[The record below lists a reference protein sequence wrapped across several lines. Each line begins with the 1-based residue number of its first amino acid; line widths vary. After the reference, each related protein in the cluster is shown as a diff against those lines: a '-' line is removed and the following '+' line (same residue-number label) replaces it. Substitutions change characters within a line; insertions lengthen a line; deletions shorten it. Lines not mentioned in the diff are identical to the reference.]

1 MSTRRFRRISSAET
15 LAANSNEEQGRQM
28 NPISSR
34 SRWLGVCALALA
46 AISAAAQAQTAWPGK
61 PVRVVVAFPPGGIVD
76 NVARQLQPKLQAALG
91 QPVVIDNRSGAGG
104 TVGAAE
110 VARAAPDGYTL
121 LMVFDSYAT
130 YPLVYPKL
138 SFDIARDLQP
148 VTQIASNPLILVVNP
163 KVQANDF
170 KSFVGLLKSQPG
182 QYNYASVG
190 PGSSNHLTAEL
201 FKAQTGTFVTHIPYR
216 GGGPAQQDLLG
227 GQVEMMFLSAVLAQ
241 PHVKAGKLRALAQTG
256 AQRVPAYADTPTVAE
271 SGVRG
276 FEVNSWVGLLA
287 PAGTPRPVVDRLQ
300 AEVKK
305 IVSDPAFDQ
314 QLREKGLT
322 GIASTPEQF
331 TVALRSEQDKWTRLV
346 RERNLS
352 LE

>member
-1 MSTRRFRRISSAET
+1 M
-15 LAANSNEEQGRQM
+15 
-28 NPISSR
+28 
-34 SRWLGVCALALA
+34 
-46 AISAAAQAQTAWPGK
+46 
-61 PVRVVVAFPPGGIVD
+61 RVVVAFPPGGIVD
-76 NVARQLQPKLQAALG
+76 NVARQIQPRLSAALS
-91 QPVVIDNRSGAGG
+91 QPVIIDNRSGAGG

-110 VARAAPDGYTL
+110 VAKAAPDGHTL

-138 SFDIARDLQP
+138 NFDIAKDLQP

-163 KVQANDF
+163 KVEAKDF
-170 KSFVGLLKSQPG
+170 KGFVSLIRSQPG
-182 QYNYASVG
+182 RYNYASVG

-201 FKAQTGTFVTHIPYR
+201 FKAVSGTFITHIPYR

-256 AQRVPAYADTPTVAE
+256 AQRVSAYADTPTVAE
-271 SGVRG
+271 SGYRG
-276 FEVNSWVGLLA
+276 FEVNSWVGMLA

-300 AEVKK
+300 AEVRK
-305 IVSDPAFDQ
+305 IVTEPAFAARLQ
-314 QLREKGLT
+314 EQGLA
-322 GIASTPEQF
+322 GIANTPEQF
-331 TVALRSEQDKWTRLV
+331 AAALRVEQDKWTRLG
-346 RERNLS
+346 RERQRS

>member
-1 MSTRRFRRISSAET
+1 MIVPFTRI
-15 LAANSNEEQGRQM
+15 LAACAVL
-28 NPISSR
+28 
-34 SRWLGVCALALA
+34 LGAVGPLH
-46 AISAAAQAQTAWPGK
+46 AQPAWPSK

-76 NVARQLQPKLQAALG
+76 TVARQLQPRLQAALG
-91 QPVVIDNRSGAGG
+91 QPVLIDNRGGAGG
-104 TVGAAE
+104 TVGSAE
-110 VARAAPDGYTL
+110 VARAAPDGHTL

-138 SFDIARDLQP
+138 TFDIAKDLQP
-148 VTQIASNPLILVVNP
+148 VTQIASNPLVLVVNP
-163 KVQANDF
+163 KVPAADF
-170 KSFVGLLKSQPG
+170 KSFVNLLKSQPG

-256 AQRVPAYADTPTVAE
+256 ARRVPAYAETPTVAE
-271 SGVRG
+271 GGYRG

-287 PAGTPRPVVDRLQ
+287 PAGTPRAVIDRLQ
-300 AEVKK
+300 SEVRK
-305 IVSDPAFDQ
+305 IVTDPAFDQ
-314 QLREKGLT
+314 RLREQGLT

-331 TVALRSEQDKWTRLV
+331 AAALKTEQDKWTRLV

>member
-1 MSTRRFRRISSAET
+1 MPSVAIKSLIACAILAGAAVT
-15 LAANSNEEQGRQM
+15 LH
-28 NPISSR
+28 
-34 SRWLGVCALALA
+34 
-46 AISAAAQAQTAWPGK
+46 AQQAWPTK
-61 PVRVVVAFPPGGIVD
+61 AVRVVVAFPPGGIVD
-76 NVARQLQPKLQAALG
+76 NVARQLQPRLQAALG
-91 QPVVIDNRSGAGG
+91 QPVIIDNRSGAGG

-138 SFDIARDLQP
+138 SFDIAKDLQP
-148 VTQIASNPLILVVNP
+148 VTQIASNPLVLVVNP
-163 KVQANDF
+163 KVPANDF
-170 KSFVGLLKSQPG
+170 KSFVSLLKSQPG

-271 SGVRG
+271 SGYRG

-287 PAGTPRPVVDRLQ
+287 PAGTPRSVVDRLQ
-300 AEVKK
+300 TEVRK
-305 IVSDPAFDQ
+305 IVADPAFDQ
-314 QLREKGLT
+314 RLREQGLT
-322 GIASTPEQF
+322 GIAGTPEQF
-331 TVALRSEQDKWTRLV
+331 VLALRAEQDKWTRLV
-346 RERNLS
+346 RERSLS

>member
-1 MSTRRFRRISSAET
+1 MGAVGQIH
-15 LAANSNEEQGRQM
+15 
-28 NPISSR
+28 
-34 SRWLGVCALALA
+34 
-46 AISAAAQAQTAWPGK
+46 AQTWPSK

-76 NVARQLQPKLQAALG
+76 TVARQLQPRLAAALG
-91 QPVVIDNRSGAGG
+91 QPVIIDNRSGAGG

-110 VARAAPDGYTL
+110 LVKAAPDGHTL

-138 SFDIARDLQP
+138 GFDIGKDLQP

-163 KVQANDF
+163 KVEAKDF
-170 KSFVGLLKSQPG
+170 KSFVGLVKSQPG
-182 QYNYASVG
+182 RYNYASVG

-201 FKAQTGTFVTHIPYR
+201 FKATTGTFVTHIPYR

-256 AQRVPAYADTPTVAE
+256 AQRVNAYADTPTVAE
-271 SGVRG
+271 SGYRG
-276 FEVNSWVGLLA
+276 FEVNSWVGMLA
-287 PAGTPRPVVDRLQ
+287 PAGAPRPVVDRLQ
-300 AEVKK
+300 AEVRK
-305 IVSDPAFDQ
+305 IVTDPAFAARLSEQ
-314 QLREKGLT
+314 GLT

-331 TVALRSEQDKWTRLV
+331 AAALKLEQDKWTRLV
-346 RERNLS
+346 RERQLS